1 MSDINKRIS
10 NILEQLE
17 RRGVYEI
24 VNKTILEEKLINLIE
39 KEEIFQSK
47 T

>member
-17 RRGVYEI
+17 RQGVYKI
-24 VNKTILEEKLINLIE
+24 VNSTILEENLIKLI
-39 KEEIFQSK
+39 KENKIFQSG